1 MMGALAVSDEQG
13 WGELYDERGSGGGM
27 AGLGAV
33 DAAPLVY
40 VPNLVPVG
48 SGASYSP
55 GSITADAHALNF
67 LGFIPDALLGQI
79 PDTSTTVGGS
89 VAQDQAQQLG
99 AFNPTFRQAVTDFQ
113 QTNGGLTVDG
123 FIGPATRTALAAAV
137 AAKNAQSVPTA
148 PPFTPPVVP
157 GVPGVPPN
165 LPVPGGLLPP
175 VPNPNAPQP
184 AAAQTSEGFPTVPVV
199 IGGAVVLA
207 LVAAYFLID

>member
-1 MMGALAVSDEQG
+1 MTMGALAISDEQG

-40 VPNLVPVG
+40 VPNLLPVG
-48 SGASYSP
+48 SGASYNP
-55 GSITADAHALNF
+55 GPIGADAHALNF
-67 LGFIPDALLGQI
+67 LGFIPDALLPQI
-79 PDTSTTVGGS
+79 PDTSGN
-89 VAQDQAQQLG
+89 VAQDQALETG
-99 AFNPTFRQAVTDFQ
+99 AFNKVFRQAVTDFQ
-113 QTNGGLTVDG
+113 QTAGGLTVDG
-123 FIGPATRTALAAAV
+123 FIGPKTRTALGLAV
-137 AAKNAQSVPTA
+137 AAKNAQGVPTA

-165 LPVPGGLLPP
+165 LPVPGGMLPP
-175 VPNPNAPQP
+175 VPNPNVQP
-184 AAAQTSEGFPTVPVV
+184 AAAQTDSGFPTVPVV